1 MKLTFIIFVLAGLGT
16 FLYLRF
22 PVRPTRASYPCVSNL
37 SQIESAKSQW
47 AMEFN
52 KSTNEIPS
60 WEDLK
65 PFIRPSWS
73 NSVPVCPMG
82 GTYDLR
88 PVDQPPT
95 CSIGGIG
102 HSL

>member
-1 MKLTFIIFVLAGLGT
+1 MKLTLTIFVLAGLGT

-22 PVRPTRASYPCVSNL
+22 PVRPTRASNSCVSNL

-47 AMEFN
+47 AVELN
-52 KSTNEIPS
+52 KSSNDIPS

-65 PFIRPSWS
+65 PFFRPSWS
-73 NSVPVCPMG
+73 NSVPVCPLG
-82 GTYDLR
+82 GTYDPR
-88 PVDQPPT
+88 SVDQAPT